1 LLRSENAFAYVHN
14 RNVYIC
20 LESCDFSFS

>member
-14 RNVYIC
+14 RNVFIC
-20 LESCDFSFS
+20 LESCNFSFS